1 MNGFF
6 DFVTVCRTLK
16 VYHKRCGQFPL
27 QFCIVMD
34 KFTLRLFFLGVN
46 RVKMDD
52 LELEENQEKQAGG

>member
-1 MNGFF
+1 MDNS
-6 DFVTVCRTLK
+6 
-16 VYHKRCGQFPL
+16 PL